1 MATNDRAPT
10 AARAHCRLLAGY
22 PVRLW
27 PPPSAALGRCGAG
40 RDAAHAVLDR
50 LTMFQPLSLAIG
62 LRYLRARRRDRRLS
76 FTSALSI
83 LGIVVGV
90 MALITVI
97 AVMSG
102 FQREIRDR
110 LLGSV
115 AHVTLVGHGEPLR
128 DWPQLLDIVRADARV
143 LGAAPYVQREG
154 LLSGVRTRAVLVM
167 GIQPEHEA
175 GVSELAERMREGRIE
190 DLVDGGFGVLL
201 GDQLALALG
210 ARVGDR
216 VNLTLNEFT
225 STPIGAIPRSKRF
238 TVIGTF
244 SMGEHTA
251 DSSFAFIA
259 LGDAQRML
267 RLGESVSGIR
277 IKINDLWSAGAVA
290 DDLAARIGPP
300 VLASDWMRDNRNFFS
315 ALALERTVMFLLLS
329 LVVTIASVNLVSSL
343 VMLVQEKQADIAILR
358 TLGLTPRQVMAVFI
372 VQGSVIGLVGTALG
386 VLGGVLLALNL
397 GVIVRSIESIL
408 GTTLMPADVYYITGV
423 PTAVYPGDV
432 ALVAGLTLALSFL
445 ATLYPAWRA
454 SRTDPAAALRYE

>member
-1 MATNDRAPT
+1 
-10 AARAHCRLLAGY
+10 
-22 PVRLW
+22 
-27 PPPSAALGRCGAG
+27 
-40 RDAAHAVLDR
+40 
-50 LTMFQPLSLAIG
+50 MFQPLSLAIG
-62 LRYLRARRRDRRLS
+62 LRYLRARRRDRRIS

-83 LGIVVGV
+83 FGIVVGV

-115 AHVTLVGHGEPLR
+115 AHVTLVGYGGPLQDWR
-128 DWPQLLDIVRADARV
+128 DVLDVARGDSRV
-143 LGAAPYVQREG
+143 VGAAPYVQREG
-154 LLSGVRTRAVLVM
+154 LLTGARTSAGLVM
-167 GIQPEHEA
+167 GIQPDDEKQ
-175 GVSELAERMREGRIE
+175 VSELAGRMRQGRID
-190 DLVDGGFGVLL
+190 DLQDGEFRILL
-201 GDQLALALG
+201 GEQLALALG

-216 VNLTLNEFT
+216 VNVTLNEFT
-225 STPIGAIPRSKRF
+225 STPVGAIPRSKRF
-238 TVIGTF
+238 TVVGTF

-267 RLGESVSGIR
+267 RLGDGVSGVR
-277 IKINDLWSAGAVA
+277 VRVADLWSAAAVA
-290 DDLAARIGPP
+290 DDLATRMEAP

-358 TLGLTPRQVMAVFI
+358 TLGLTPRQVMGVFI

-386 VLGGVLLALNL
+386 VVGGVLLGLNL
-397 GVIVRSIESIL
+397 GAVVRAVEEAL
-408 GTTLMPADVYYITGV
+408 GVTLMPADVYYISGV

-432 ALVAGLTLALSFL
+432 AAVAGLTLALSFL

-454 SRTDPAAALRYE
+454 SRTDPATALRYE

>member
-1 MATNDRAPT
+1 
-10 AARAHCRLLAGY
+10 
-22 PVRLW
+22 
-27 PPPSAALGRCGAG
+27 
-40 RDAAHAVLDR
+40 
-50 LTMFQPLSLAIG
+50 MFQPLPLAIG
-62 LRYLRARRRDRRLS
+62 LRYLRARRRDRRIS
-76 FTSALSI
+76 FTSAASI

-115 AHVTLVGHGEPLR
+115 AHVTLTGYGEPLK
-128 DWPQLLDIVRADARV
+128 DWREVLDIARADARV
-143 LGAAPYVQREG
+143 VAAAPYVQREG
-154 LLSGVRTRAVLVM
+154 LLSGARTSAGLVM
-167 GIQPEHEA
+167 GIRPHDER
-175 GVSELAERMREGRIE
+175 GVSELATRMRHGAIE
-190 DLVDGGFGVLL
+190 DLVDGGFGIVL
-201 GDQLALALG
+201 GDQLAVALG

-216 VNLTLNEFT
+216 VNVTLNEFT
-225 STPIGAIPRSKRF
+225 STPIGAMPRSKRF

-259 LGDAQRML
+259 LGDAQRLL
-267 RLGESVSGIR
+267 RMGEGVSGVR
-277 IKINDLWSAGAVA
+277 IKVADLWSAGTVA
-290 DDLAARIGPP
+290 DDLALKVPGS
-300 VLASDWMRDNRNFFS
+300 VHASDWMRDNRNFFS

-329 LVVTIASVNLVSSL
+329 LVVTIASFNLVSSL

-358 TLGLTPRQVMAVFI
+358 TLGLSPRQVMAVFI

-386 VLGGVLLALNL
+386 VIGGVLLGVNL
-397 GVIVRSIESIL
+397 GAVVRAIEGL
-408 GTTLMPADVYYITGV
+408 VGVTLMPPDVYYITGV

-432 ALVAGLTLALSFL
+432 AIVAGMTLVLSFL

-454 SRTDPAAALRYE
+454 SRTDPATALRYE

>member
-1 MATNDRAPT
+1 
-10 AARAHCRLLAGY
+10 
-22 PVRLW
+22 
-27 PPPSAALGRCGAG
+27 
-40 RDAAHAVLDR
+40 
-50 LTMFQPLSLAIG
+50 MFQPLSLAIG

-76 FTSALSI
+76 FTSFLSI
-83 LGIVVGV
+83 VGIVVGV

-115 AHVTLVGHGEPLR
+115 AHVTIVGHGGPLE
-128 DWPQLLDIVRADARV
+128 DWQGVLDVARADPRV
-143 LGAAPYVQREG
+143 VGAAPYVQREG
-154 LLSGVRTRAVLVM
+154 LLSGSRTSAGLVM
-167 GIQPEHEA
+167 GIRPEDER
-175 GVSELAERMREGRIE
+175 GVSELAQRMREGAIE
-190 DLVDGGFGVLL
+190 DLVDGGFGVVL
-201 GDQLALALG
+201 GDQLAIALG
-210 ARVGDR
+210 VRVGDR
-216 VNLTLNEFT
+216 VNVTLNEFT
-225 STPIGAIPRSKRF
+225 STPIGALPRSKRF
-238 TVIGTF
+238 TVVGTF

-267 RLGESVSGIR
+267 RLGENVSGVRIR
-277 IKINDLWSAGAVA
+277 VADLWSAGTVA
-290 DDLAARIGPP
+290 DEIAARLPGPA
-300 VLASDWMRDNRNFFS
+300 LASDWMRDNRNFFS

-358 TLGLTPRQVMAVFI
+358 TLGLTPRQVMGVFI
-372 VQGSVIGLVGTALG
+372 VQGSVIGIVGTALG
-386 VLGGVLLALNL
+386 VVFGVLLAMNL
-397 GVIVRSIESIL
+397 GVIVRAVEQLL

-432 ALVAGLTLALSFL
+432 ATVAALTLGLSFL

-454 SRTDPAAALRYE
+454 SRTDPATALRYE

>member
-1 MATNDRAPT
+1 
-10 AARAHCRLLAGY
+10 
-22 PVRLW
+22 
-27 PPPSAALGRCGAG
+27 
-40 RDAAHAVLDR
+40 
-50 LTMFQPLSLAIG
+50 MFQPLPLAIG
-62 LRYLRARRRDRRLS
+62 LRYLRARRRDRRIS

-115 AHVTLVGHGEPLR
+115 AHVTIVGHGGPLEDFQDVLR
-128 DWPQLLDIVRADARV
+128 TARADPRV
-143 LGAAPYVQREG
+143 IAAAPYVQREG
-154 LLSGVRTRAVLVM
+154 LLSGMRTSAALVM
-167 GIQPEHEA
+167 GIRPEDER
-175 GVSELAERMREGRIE
+175 GVSELAQRMRDGRIE
-190 DLVDGGFGVLL
+190 NLRDGDFGVIL
-201 GDQLALALG
+201 GDQLAIALG
-210 ARVGDR
+210 VRVGDL

-225 STPIGAIPRSKRF
+225 STPLGAIPRSRRF
-238 TVIGTF
+238 TVVGTF

-267 RLGESVSGIR
+267 RMGEGVSGVRIR
-277 IKINDLWSAGAVA
+277 IADLWSAGIVA
-290 DDLAARIGPP
+290 NDLAAKIDAPII
-300 VLASDWMRDNRNFFS
+300 ASDWMRDNRNFFS

-372 VQGSVIGLVGTALG
+372 VQGSVIGLVGTVIG
-386 VLGGVLLALNL
+386 VIGGVMLAMNL
-397 GVIVRSIESIL
+397 GVIVRAVEEVL

-423 PTAVYPGDV
+423 PTAVYPSDV
-432 ALVAGLTLALSFL
+432 VTVAGLTLALSFL

-454 SRTDPAAALRYE
+454 SRTDPATALRYE

>member
-1 MATNDRAPT
+1 
-10 AARAHCRLLAGY
+10 
-22 PVRLW
+22 
-27 PPPSAALGRCGAG
+27 
-40 RDAAHAVLDR
+40 
-50 LTMFQPLSLAIG
+50 MFQPLSLAIG
-62 LRYLRARRRDRRLS
+62 LRYLRARRRDRRIRV
-76 FTSALSI
+76 TSALSI
-83 LGIVVGV
+83 FGLVVGV

-115 AHVTLVGHGEPLR
+115 AHVTLVGYGGPLQDWR
-128 DWPQLLDIVRADARV
+128 DVLDVARGDSRV
-143 LGAAPYVQREG
+143 VGAAPYVQREG
-154 LLSGVRTRAVLVM
+154 LLTGARTSAGLVM
-167 GIQPEHEA
+167 GIQPDDEKQ
-175 GVSELAERMREGRIE
+175 VSELAGRMRQGRID
-190 DLVDGGFGVLL
+190 DLQDGEFRILL
-201 GDQLALALG
+201 GEQLALALG

-216 VNLTLNEFT
+216 VNVTLNEFT
-225 STPIGAIPRSKRF
+225 STPVGAIPRSKRF
-238 TVIGTF
+238 TVAGTF

-267 RLGESVSGIR
+267 RLGDGVSGVR
-277 IKINDLWSAGAVA
+277 VRVADLWSAAAVA
-290 DDLAARIGPP
+290 DDLATRMEAP

-358 TLGLTPRQVMAVFI
+358 TLGLTPRQVMGVFI

-386 VLGGVLLALNL
+386 VVGGVLLGLNL
-397 GVIVRSIESIL
+397 GAVVRAVEEAL
-408 GTTLMPADVYYITGV
+408 GVTLMPADVYYISGV

-432 ALVAGLTLALSFL
+432 AAVAGLTLALSFL

-454 SRTDPAAALRYE
+454 SRTDPATALRYE